1 MMRVLRK
8 TCVAFAALTLAAT
21 SLLAMPALAMA
32 AQPSVDLGTTSTF
45 AVLAGQTITNTG
57 STTISGDAGGD
68 LGVAPGSAFTG
79 AAGVTTNGTVHL
91 GDAQA
96 LQAQND
102 LVTAYDDA
110 AGRTPVTRIP
120 TELGGRVLKPGVY
133 DSASGT
139 FQITGTLTLDAEG
152 DPDGVFVFLTDST
165 LVTAANSR
173 INVTNSA
180 RYCRTFWQVG
190 SSATLGT
197 NSHFVGHIFAL
208 TSITVRSGASVQGQ
222 LLARNGSVTLSGN
235 NITNGLCIAA
245 QGAAINIEKSA
256 APTALTSGPGKVVY
270 TYEVSAPGTATLS
283 DLVVTDNKLDTV
295 TYVSGDA
302 NDDGLLQPGETWIY
316 TATTTLMTTTTNT
329 GTATA
334 VGNGVT
340 VIDTAVATVSVSDT
354 GTVNGGQIPDTAT
367 PWYTVLFVG
376 FLLTLAGA
384 ATLWRATR
392 KVRDQN

>member
-1 MMRVLRK
+1 MRLLNRTRFMTAVL
-8 TCVAFAALTLAAT
+8 ALSFASMLAI
-21 SLLAMPALAMA
+21 PALATA

-57 STTISGDAGGD
+57 STTITGDAGGD
-68 LGVAPGSAFTG
+68 LGVSPGSAFTG
-79 AAGVTTNGTVHL
+79 AAGVNTNGTIHL

-152 DPDGVFVFLTDST
+152 DPDGVFVFLTDTT
-165 LVTAANSR
+165 LITAANSR
-173 INVTNSA
+173 VNLRNSA

-197 NSHFVGHIFAL
+197 TSHFVGHIFAL

-222 LLARNGSVTLSGN
+222 LLARNGAVTLSGN

-245 QGAAINIEKSA
+245 QGAAINIDKSA
-256 APTALTSGPGKVVY
+256 APTALTSGPGEVVY
-270 TYEVSAPGTATLS
+270 TYEVSTPGTATLS
-283 DLVVTDNKLDTV
+283 DLVVTDDKLDTV

-316 TATTTLMTTTTNT
+316 TSTTTLTATTTNT

-334 VGNGVT
+334 LGNGVT
-340 VIDTAVATVSVSDT
+340 VIDTSLATVNVSDT
-354 GTVNGGQIPDTAT
+354 GTINGGQIPDTAT

-384 ATLWRATR
+384 VAMWRATR
-392 KVRDQN
+392 KVRDQS

>member
-1 MMRVLRK
+1 MTAV
-8 TCVAFAALTLAAT
+8 FALTFASMFAVPTLAT
-21 SLLAMPALAMA
+21 A
-32 AQPSVDLGTTSTF
+32 AQPPVDLGATSTF

-57 STTISGDAGGD
+57 ATTISGDAGGD
-68 LGVAPGSAFTG
+68 VGVSPGTAFTG
-79 AAGVTTNGTVHL
+79 ASSVTLSGTAHL
-91 GDAQA
+91 GDAEA

-102 LVTAYDDA
+102 LVTAYNDA

-133 DSASGT
+133 DSADGT
-139 FQITGTLTLDAEG
+139 FQITGTLTLDADG

-165 LVTAANSR
+165 VITATDSR
-173 INVTNSA
+173 VNLINSA
-180 RYCRTFWQVG
+180 RYCRTFWKVG

-208 TSITVRSGASVQGQ
+208 TSITLDKGASVQGQ
-222 LLARNGSVTLSGN
+222 LLARNGSVTLN
-235 NITNGLCIAA
+235 NNTITNGLCIAA

-256 APTALTSGPGKVVY
+256 APTALTSGSGKVVY

-283 DLVVTDNKLDTV
+283 DVVVTDDKLDTV
-295 TYVSGDA
+295 VYVSGDTD
-302 NDDGLLQPGETWIY
+302 NDELLQPGETWIY
-316 TATTTLMTTTTNT
+316 TGTTTLTATTTNT
-329 GTATA
+329 ATATA

-340 VIDTAVATVSVSDT
+340 VIDTALATVNVSDT
-354 GTVNGGQIPDTAT
+354 ATVAGGQIPDTAT

-384 ATLWRATR
+384 AFVWRATR